1 MLVKV
6 IQSISRFLAIISALA
21 TLILMLLTVVDV
33 FSRMGGGGS
42 IPGLLELSE
51 VALVFVVFCGIA
63 FGQQH
68 RTHVAV
74 SLLTARLPENLGRV
88 LVSIGLVV
96 IMVIFVW
103 ATYATGV
110 QAIESTMR
118 QESRFG
124 ITAVPIWP
132 SRILIPVGFGLLLLE
147 TLIQLIQVVKGEEKI
162 RDESPISEEELLS

>member
-1 MLVKV
+1 MVVKV
-6 IQSISRFLAIISALA
+6 IQSISSFLAIISALA

-33 FSRMGGGGS
+33 FSRMGGTGS

-63 FGQQH
+63 YGQQH

-74 SLLTARLPENLGRV
+74 SLVTSRLPEKVGRIA
-88 LVSIGLVV
+88 VSIGLVIILGV
-96 IMVIFVW
+96 FIW

-110 QAIESTMR
+110 QAIESTIR
-118 QESRFG
+118 QEARFG

-132 SRILIPVGFGLLLLE
+132 SRILIPIGFALLFFE
-147 TLIQLIQVVKGEEKI
+147 TVIQLIQVLKGEEQI
-162 RDESPISEEELLS
+162 RDEYPVSEEELFS

>member
-1 MLVKV
+1 MIKV
-6 IQSISRFLAIISALA
+6 VQSISGFLAIISALA

-33 FSRMGGGGS
+33 FSRLVGGGS

-63 FGQQH
+63 YGQQH

-74 SLLTARLPENLGRV
+74 SLLTSRLPEKLGRI
-88 LVSIGLVV
+88 LVSIGLIV
-96 IMVIFVW
+96 ILGTFIW

-132 SRILIPVGFGLLLLE
+132 ARLLIPVGFALLFLE
-147 TLIQLIQVVKGEEKI
+147 TLIWLLQVLGGKEQI
-162 RDESPISEEELLS
+162 RDESPVSEEELFS